1 MAHIKFRYGLDNSRS
16 FSVPLAKAILGLPVK
31 KMDVVK
37 TEEKNDVYNEEKIF
51 TYEDLSSMGV
61 VYLDMRKTLFKGAH
75 FSHTF
80 PNVKVALPDVEDI
93 KLYKLNHR
101 YPVTQSY
108 EKTPVKYENM
118 KEIRNGYLDLD
129 LLKND
134 NIKKYIGC
142 VFLNAAGKLGI
153 SLGFLMTKV

>member
-1 MAHIKFRYGLDNSRS
+1 
-16 FSVPLAKAILGLPVK
+16 
-31 KMDVVK
+31 
-37 TEEKNDVYNEEKIF
+37 
-51 TYEDLSSMGV
+51 
-61 VYLDMRKTLFKGAH
+61 MRKTLFKGAH

-142 VFLNAAGKLGI
+142 SSTICVCNEKVYLNPAPVESLTF
-153 SLGFLMTKV
+153 LGFNENESANIFLKRRERPFDRLDDRVDFALSINGHP